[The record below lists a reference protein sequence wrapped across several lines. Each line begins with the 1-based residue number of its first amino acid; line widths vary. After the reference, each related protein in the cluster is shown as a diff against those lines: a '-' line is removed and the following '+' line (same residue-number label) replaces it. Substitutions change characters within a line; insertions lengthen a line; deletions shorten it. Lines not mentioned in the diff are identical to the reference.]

1 MIQDFEPGAVKLGDA
16 NRPMKFGHALT
27 RNANLR
33 NAHYSLSTMTS
44 SPATAIRH
52 QESLPDRTGRKQ
64 GFVKCAWLTT
74 TQ

>member
-44 SPATAIRH
+44 SPATALQGTKSRYLIAH
-52 QESLPDRTGRKQ
+52 GESRDS
-64 GFVKCAWLTT
+64 
-74 TQ
+74 